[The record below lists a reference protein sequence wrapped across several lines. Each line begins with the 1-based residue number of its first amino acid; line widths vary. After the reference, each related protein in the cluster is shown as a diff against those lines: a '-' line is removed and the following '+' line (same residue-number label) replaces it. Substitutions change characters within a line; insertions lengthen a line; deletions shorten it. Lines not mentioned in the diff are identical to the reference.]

1 MKFISTNLG
10 NEKSK
15 KKERERSLQVYLQ
28 DLIISWKENSDVDKV
43 SILAFGNFILK
54 IAK

>member
-15 KKERERSLQVYLQ
+15 KKKKREKST
-28 DLIISWKENSDVDKV
+28 
-43 SILAFGNFILK
+43 SILARSHNLLERK
-54 IAK
+54 Q

>member
-15 KKERERSLQVYLQ
+15 KK
-28 DLIISWKENSDVDKV
+28 KEKST
-43 SILAFGNFILK
+43 SILARSHNLLERK
-54 IAK
+54 Q

>member
-15 KKERERSLQVYLQ
+15 KKKRSLQVYLQ